1 MAPSYKVTY
10 FNITAL
16 GEPIRFL
23 LSYGGIEFEDCRVEM
38 EQWPQIKPNMPF
50 GQLPIL
56 EHNGKKI
63 PQSLAICRYLAKQV
77 KLAGNDDWENL
88 EIDSIVET
96 INDLRQCIGKYHY
109 ESDEKVK
116 ERERAILFNE
126 KMPFLLDRL
135 ENVAKDNNGHF
146 ALGRLTWADL
156 YFVSLLEYINFMLK
170 KDLIENRP
178 NLIAVK
184 NNVLNVP
191 AIKEWIEKRPKTN
204 M

>member
-1 MAPSYKVTY
+1 MAPAYKVTY

-23 LSYGGIEFEDCRVEM
+23 LSYGKIEFEDCRVEI
-38 EQWPQIKPNMPF
+38 EQWPQLKPSMPF
-50 GQLPIL
+50 GQLPVL

-88 EIDSIVET
+88 EIDSIAEAV
-96 INDLRQCIGKYHY
+96 NDLRQNIGKYHY

-126 KMPFLLDRL
+126 KLPFFL
-135 ENVAKDNNGHF
+135 EKLEDVAKQNNGHL

-156 YFVSLLEYINFMLK
+156 YFVSLLDYMNFMLK

-178 NLIAVK
+178 NLISVK
-184 NNVLNVP
+184 NNVTNVP
-191 AIKEWIEKRPKTN
+191 SIKEWLEKRPKTN
-204 M
+204 L